1 MAVFFERSGAPQE
14 TIMSTIYLDQESLTN
29 FILVDT
35 SPDGEHDV
43 YTSSDFPNVQILIKS
58 NRTLADLAC
67 SRVKTV
73 IETVLRPTPTLM
85 ITIKHKNNRLQYS
98 PSLKATIAKKLNAA

>member
-1 MAVFFERSGAPQE
+1 
-14 TIMSTIYLDQESLTN
+14 MSTIYLDQESLIN

-43 YTSSDFPNVQILIKS
+43 YTSSDFPNVQLLLKP
-58 NRTLADLAC
+58 NKTLTDLAC

-73 IETVLRPTPTLM
+73 IETVQRPTPTLT
-85 ITIKHKNNRLQYS
+85 ITIKHKNNRMQYS
-98 PSLKATIAKKLNAA
+98 PSLKATKTKKLSTV